1 MRTEQDALLTVRRLN
16 VSYETERK
24 SVLALSDVSLTLHT
38 GEIVAILGESGS
50 GKSTLARALV
60 GLVEKGASLHG
71 DIAYGSH
78 TITDFVDKE
87 RERLFARLR
96 GKVVASVFQE
106 TSGALHPLLRLSHQM
121 RDVMRTHEPQMTSRE
136 IKDKTQH
143 IFALLNLPERAASA
157 YPHELSGGQRQRAS
171 LALALAARPS
181 ILIADEI
188 CGALD
193 DKTRRAVLDIINAL
207 ALIEKMGIIYITH
220 EVDDIRILCAKQVM
234 VMYAGEWVEVGS
246 ADLVAGGAV
255 HPYTRRLLAC
265 DPVKSA
271 PQTIITAGERVT
283 SPLEGACPYYS
294 ACPRRTGFCR
304 IEKPILAKVGTE
316 HYVRCHYVETEADE

>member
-1 MRTEQDALLTVRRLN
+1 MRTEQEALLTVKRLN
-16 VSYETERK
+16 VVYETERK

-60 GLVEKGASLHG
+60 GLTEEGASLHG

-78 TITDFVDKE
+78 TITDFDDDD
-87 RERLFARLR
+87 RERIFARLR
-96 GKVVASVFQE
+96 GRVVASVFQE
-106 TSGALHPLLRLSHQM
+106 TSGALHPLIKLSRQMEDVLRQHFPHMIASEKKERM
-121 RDVMRTHEPQMTSRE
+121 RRILE
-136 IKDKTQH
+136 
-143 IFALLNLPERAASA
+143 LLALPERAMSA
-157 YPHELSGGQRQRAS
+157 YPHELSGGQKQRAS

-181 ILIADEI
+181 LLIADEI
-188 CGALD
+188 TSALD
-193 DKTRRAVLDIINAL
+193 EKARHAVLDIINAL
-207 ALIEKMGIIYITH
+207 AVFEKMGIVYITH
-220 EVDDIRILCAKQVM
+220 EVDDIRTLCAKQVM
-234 VMYAGEWVEVGS
+234 VMFAGEWVEVGS
-246 ADLVAGGAV
+246 SDLVSGGAM

-265 DPVKSA
+265 DPARST

-304 IEKPILAKVGTE
+304 IEKPILAKVGE
-316 HYVRCHYVETEADE
+316 GHYVRCHYVEAESDE